1 VAAGA
6 ATGDDDFKR
15 GGHGIG
21 EGVGN

>member
-6 ATGDDDFKR
+6 ATGDDDFER